1 MICEQESE
9 KLRLNVWNIRID
21 GVDVRVECLKCCSWS
36 DKGNFNIDFSC
47 CSIFNGVLRRLLWR
61 GFGEWC
67 CQFVYLMCFGTEYKT
82 LFLLGSEEKWGRD
95 MVGSSLL
102 VLRRHHYSTNYS
114 KLFKNDLIVDF
125 AFFN

>member
-47 CSIFNGVLRRLLWR
+47 CSIFNGVLRRLLLE
-61 GFGEWC
+61 GFLGMVLSVCLFDVLW
-67 CQFVYLMCFGTEYKT
+67 FIGAGKFGTE
-82 LFLLGSEEKWGRD
+82 D
-95 MVGSSLL
+95 
-102 VLRRHHYSTNYS
+102 
-114 KLFKNDLIVDF
+114 
-125 AFFN
+125 